1 LAPGVGQ
8 GADAGKKKQ
17 NFFNFMGS
25 SRASGKSISN
35 PKRISQRRKAIKD
48 NDFEQ
53 RKIQALY
60 GYRASIKIFSDVF
73 KLDKSQSRKKSQMDN
88 KLSSSEN

>member
-1 LAPGVGQ
+1 M
-8 GADAGKKKQ
+8 DAAKKKQ

-48 NDFEQ
+48 NDFE
-53 RKIQALY
+53 
-60 GYRASIKIFSDVF
+60 
-73 KLDKSQSRKKSQMDN
+73 
-88 KLSSSEN
+88 

>member
-1 LAPGVGQ
+1 MRDQEFLSDDQTKQKNAATFKPPLGPG
-8 GADAGKKKQ
+8 GADAAKKKQ

-53 RKIQALY
+53 RKI
-60 GYRASIKIFSDVF
+60 
-73 KLDKSQSRKKSQMDN
+73 
-88 KLSSSEN
+88 